1 MLMMST
7 IALLAGCNP
16 QDAEVQGDFAV
27 FLDAENSENIV
38 RLNAEEPVADRLD
51 KLGLTPIDCRDLSSL
66 TEEEQAEERLP
77 GVDYAAACPADA
89 TTTWFTWLQF
99 FQYYKRSGTFGAEG
113 ADETP
118 WRSEAVLTS
127 EGDLQLTVHM
137 KLDPIGDFRFGWV
150 IDPAFQP
157 VECEDVDGGG
167 AALVDVDGNWLE
179 NWSAEEEGTLWHL
192 NAGSYQLN
200 PSDAG
205 DYWYLPQEWL
215 AGYSFGRFGDE
226 EFFGHPI
233 DYQDPTGTAMYFWSY
248 GDDGWLPGAQGYTAW
263 VGNVEE
269 ALAGA
274 DELTTIGQTS
284 FEPVFKVEDNAWR
297 LADNADT
304 NGDGEPD
311 DGMASGLEDWIGVS
325 TSWVR
330 IDNPQDIAVDNANPV
345 TGEFQLYLETA
356 GNTTRVLVK
365 GSFTI
370 NRIRED
376 VWGYSPEMEET
387 KREEN
392 DTPECGDYRLT
403 E

>member
-38 RLNAEEPVADRLD
+38 RLNAEKPVADRLD
-51 KLGLTPIDCRDLSSL
+51 ALGLTPIDCRDLSSL

-77 GVDYAAACPADA
+77 GVDYAAACPQDGIP
-89 TTTWFTWLQF
+89 TYFTWLRYF
-99 FQYYKRSGTFGAEG
+99 PYYKRSGTFAPDGGDAS
-113 ADETP
+113 P

-127 EGDLQLTVHM
+127 EGDLQLTIHM
-137 KLDPIGDFRFGWV
+137 KLDPIGDLRFGWV
-150 IDPAFQP
+150 VDPAFQP
-157 VECEDVDGGG
+157 VECEDVDGGAG
-167 AALVDVDGNWLE
+167 LVNVDGNWLE
-179 NWSAEEEGTLWHL
+179 SWSAEEEGTLWHL

-200 PSDAG
+200 PSDQS

-226 EFFGHPI
+226 EFFGHPT
-233 DYQDPTGTAMYFWSY
+233 DYQDPIGTPMYFGSY
-248 GDDGWLPGAQGYTAW
+248 GGDEWLPNGQGYTAW

-269 ALAGA
+269 TLAAA
-274 DELTTIGQTS
+274 DELTTYGQTT
-284 FEPVFKVEDNAWR
+284 FEPVFKVEDNEWR
-297 LADNADT
+297 LADNPDT
-304 NGDGEPD
+304 DSDGTPED
-311 DGMASGLEDWIGVS
+311 ELASGLENWLGIS
-325 TSWVR
+325 PSWVR
-330 IDNPQDIAVDNANPV
+330 IDNPQDIAVDNATPV

-370 NRIRED
+370 HRIRED
-376 VWGYSPEMEET
+376 VWGYEPGMEEQ

-392 DTPECGDYRLT
+392 GTPECGEYEIT
-403 E
+403 EE